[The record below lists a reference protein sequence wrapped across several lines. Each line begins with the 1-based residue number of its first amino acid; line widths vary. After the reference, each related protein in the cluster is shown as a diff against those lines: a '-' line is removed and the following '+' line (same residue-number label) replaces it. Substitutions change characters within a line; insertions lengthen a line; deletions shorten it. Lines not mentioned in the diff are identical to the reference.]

1 MKWDDLNSEKRF
13 VPWIAYSQTKLA
25 NILHAK
31 ELAHRLENTGI
42 SVYVLH
48 PGEFKL
54 EKYPIKIEI
63 FQNMINLTIE
73 V

>member
-1 MKWDDLNSEKRF
+1 MKWDDLNAERRF
-13 VPWIAYSQTKLA
+13 FGWQAYSMSKLA

-48 PGEFKL
+48 PG
-54 EKYPIKIEI
+54 KY
-63 FQNMINLTIE
+63 T
-73 V
+73 

>member
-1 MKWDDLNSEKRF
+1 MIVSALAHKHTTMKWDDLNSEKRF
-13 VPWIAYSQTKLA
+13 VPWLAYSQTKLA

-48 PGEFKL
+48 PGEFEFKN
-54 EKYPIKIEI
+54 PI
-63 FQNMINLTIE
+63 
-73 V
+73 